1 MLEKYNY
8 SLVDKDVRACTDVT
22 KFRSNIVR
30 AIKKVSPNA
39 QNIKVVADGYSYES
53 EKLSSGELRVL
64 GRYISMSCKELKDK
78 AVISI
83 ASSSKNQDSHR
94 IFIRTT

>member
-1 MLEKYNY
+1 MFEKYNY

-64 GRYISMSCKELKDK
+64 GRYISRSCAALKDK
-78 AVISI
+78 AII
-83 ASSSKNQDSHR
+83 YKASSAKNQDSHQ
-94 IFIRTT
+94 IFKRTK